1 MGDFMDKKEVRKC
14 YKMDLRHFLV
24 NYYRIDNEKLLSELC
39 NLSHKELKEV
49 ASLYGINLIRTGF
62 EYVSKEQVMTGMIIY
77 VNDALRN
84 AAPYVNPNR
93 VLRDDAE
100 FETELDL
107 SLISSVTLEYKFD
120 KKGRQKSLKKKV
132 KLRKDDRK

>member
-1 MGDFMDKKEVRKC
+1 MDKKEVRKC

-77 VNDALRN
+77 VNDALGN
-84 AAPYVNPNR
+84 PAPYVNPNR
-93 VLRDDAE
+93 VLMDDAE

-107 SLISSVTLEYKFD
+107 SLISSVSLEYKFD